1 MKRNT
6 IRRALVLGMAMS
18 LVLAGTAGAAQG
30 NKHGNKKGKK
40 GSVAQ
45 AQVQPGHG
53 NGPKVKPEK
62 HGGGPAVVEYQVPK
76 PRHGRANSVR
86 IPNQH
91 VKVPKVNYQQ
101 TAVTSA
107 RLPKGARAVAPQIE
121 TRVRSFSGRDY
132 NQVLQGYSREYQ
144 SRDYWSQRYNRFE
157 LVNGGYYYINN
168 GYWYPAWGY
177 DSAYSRY
184 TYDIPVYAYHGL
196 PPDQVLREAQ
206 SQLRNLGYYRGS
218 VDGLFGP
225 MTRTALRG
233 FQSEYGLPVTGAA
246 DEATLYALGM
256 S

>member
-1 MKRNT
+1 M
-6 IRRALVLGMAMS
+6 
-18 LVLAGTAGAAQG
+18 
-30 NKHGNKKGKK
+30 
-40 GSVAQ
+40 
-45 AQVQPGHG
+45 
-53 NGPKVKPEK
+53 
-62 HGGGPAVVEYQVPK
+62 
-76 PRHGRANSVR
+76 
-86 IPNQH
+86 
-91 VKVPKVNYQQ
+91 
-101 TAVTSA
+101 
-107 RLPKGARAVAPQIE
+107 
-121 TRVRSFSGRDY
+121 
-132 NQVLQGYSREYQ
+132 LQGYSREYR

-225 MTRTALRG
+225 MTRSALRG